1 MRPIYPLAPQGASA
15 RRVVTCRG
23 VRGAFVASTSR
34 PDVRTGNLTRGAGCQ
49 RSCSALAA
57 SGERSYTTATFVA
70 ARELGLRRARGSSHV
85 ESNRRFQ
92 AAYLCAQPPLL
103 QEHPLP
109 TQRLR
114 GYDKVFASAWLDC
127 DTLVVGTK
135 DNKVYNAGSRHQ
147 DSPNSGALPLPAPSR
162 GIGDLTVT
170 SLHSPC

>member
-1 MRPIYPLAPQGASA
+1 MTTRYAHAGDDDSPTQPRKLHRTGSHTCVPSILWRHQGGKRTA
-15 RRVVTCRG
+15 CRG
-23 VRGAFVASTSR
+23 VSGRAWGVRCVHLQARRSYR
-34 PDVRTGNLTRGAGCQ
+34 QPDAWGGVPTCR
-49 RSCSALAA
+49 ALAA

-85 ESNRRFQ
+85 ESNRRLQ

-109 TQRLR
+109 TQRVR

-147 DSPNSGALPLPAPSR
+147 DTP
-162 GIGDLTVT
+162 
-170 SLHSPC
+170 

>member
-1 MRPIYPLAPQGASA
+1 MTTRYSHAGDDDSPTKPRKLH
-15 RRVVTCRG
+15 
-23 VRGAFVASTSR
+23 
-34 PDVRTGNLTRGAGCQ
+34 RTGSHT
-49 RSCSALAA
+49 ALAA

-135 DNKVYNAGSRHQ
+135 DNKGVARRSR
-147 DSPNSGALPLPAPSR
+147 
-162 GIGDLTVT
+162 
-170 SLHSPC
+170 